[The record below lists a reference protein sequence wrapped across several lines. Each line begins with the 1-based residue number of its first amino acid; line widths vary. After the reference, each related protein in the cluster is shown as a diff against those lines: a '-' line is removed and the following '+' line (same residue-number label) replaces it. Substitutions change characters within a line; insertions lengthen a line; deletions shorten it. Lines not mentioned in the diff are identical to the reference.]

1 MLKMLV
7 TGVLVAHGL
16 IHLMGVTA
24 YLRFAEL
31 GELPYKTTL
40 LEGRWDLG
48 DGGMRVFG
56 ALWLPPAIGFVAAAI
71 ALLSGWSWWPPVLL
85 AATVLSLALTALDW
99 QYAFM
104 GVIVNIVILVVLMLY
119 MSPWSGAR

>member
-7 TGVLVAHGL
+7 AGVLVGHGL

-24 YLRFAEL
+24 YMRFAEL
-31 GELPYKTTL
+31 SELPYKTTL

-85 AATVLSLALTALDW
+85 AATVLSLALTVLDW
-99 QYAFM
+99 QYAYM
-104 GVIVNIVILVVLMLY
+104 GVVVNVAILVVLWLY
-119 MSPWSGAR
+119 MSPWSGAA